1 MISLSAMVRDI
12 GESSNTTPTHATTGV
27 RHPAAGKQSWSLK
40 KLALRDPADM
50 RDEDVPMLGV
60 VTRRMLERS
69 DEARDIEEERGIL
82 LDRVSLR

>member
-1 MISLSAMVRDI
+1 
-12 GESSNTTPTHATTGV
+12 
-27 RHPAAGKQSWSLK
+27 
-40 KLALRDPADM
+40 M